1 MHVHTHA
8 LHALRNKAHGLFAP
22 DISNSRLPR
31 HFHDGAGS
39 MSQNVMPST
48 DQAPDNRDIQ
58 TLIALINQKQH
69 AEAEALARKLTDQHP
84 SHGAAWQ
91 ALGASLR
98 SQGRLAEAIEAQR
111 RAVALSPWDAAGH
124 YVLGD
129 SLMALQQPA
138 AAAESF
144 HCARTIKPEF
154 VEAHFKLGNAL
165 AVQNRYSEAAEAYE
179 RVIALRPDF
188 NEAHANLG
196 FTLMSAGHYADAETH
211 LREALRAYPNS
222 APINNAMGV
231 VQYGQSHMNE
241 AADSFRRVVAL
252 MPTDA
257 EAHANLGNALRE
269 MGMHTEAEAN
279 YRRSIALNSQFARGH
294 FDLGGLL
301 YTQERFVEAEQS
313 YRRALE
319 LKPDYVE
326 ACNNL
331 GRSIR
336 RQGRLED
343 AREYFEKAM
352 AINPDSVE
360 AYFNVASLRS
370 FSPGQVEPERM
381 EKLASKLPS
390 LPENS
395 RIRYWFALGK
405 MREDLGRYDDA
416 FAAYSQGNL
425 LKHAQLSPNE
435 TSRITLVDNVR
446 QVFNKPFFT
455 SRPAPVLPGKSP
467 IFIVGMPRSGTSLIE
482 QILSTHPDIHGAG
495 ELSDLENLIFAIATK
510 AGLPTE
516 RYPEVAAAMSEDAFL
531 RLGHVYTEQVWK
543 LAPGAT
549 RISDKMMSNFMH
561 IGMIRQM
568 FPDAKIIHAMR
579 DPMDSCF
586 SCYATL
592 FAKNNLDFAYELG
605 SLGRYYVRY
614 IQLMQ
619 HWQQVLPPGSILEL
633 RYENM
638 VADTEGQARRLLDYL
653 ELPWDPRCLNFH
665 ENKRIV
671 RTASAAQV
679 RRPVY
684 KSSVARWKH
693 FETHLEPLLD
703 IVKDYRQQTN

>member
-1 MHVHTHA
+1 
-8 LHALRNKAHGLFAP
+8 
-22 DISNSRLPR
+22 
-31 HFHDGAGS
+31 

-48 DQAPDNRDIQ
+48 DQVPDKQDIRA
-58 TLIALINQKQH
+58 LVALINQKQH
-69 AEAEALARKLTDQHP
+69 VEAEALARKLTDRYP
-84 SHGAAWQ
+84 SHGPAWQ

-98 SQGRLAEAIEAQR
+98 SQGRLAEAVAAQR
-111 RAVALSPWDAAGH
+111 RAVTLSPWDAVGH
-124 YVLGD
+124 YALGD

-144 HCARTIKPEF
+144 HCARTIKPDF

-165 AVQNRYSEAAEAYE
+165 AVQNRYSEAVEAYE

-188 NEAHANLG
+188 SEAHANLG
-196 FTLMSAGHYADAETH
+196 FTLMSTGRYADAEAH
-211 LREALRAYPNS
+211 LSQALRAHPNS

-231 VQYGQSHMNE
+231 VQYGQSRMAE

-252 MPTDA
+252 LPADA

-269 MGMHTEAEAN
+269 LGLHADAETH
-279 YRRSIALNSQFARGH
+279 YRRSIALNDRFARAH
-294 FDLGGLL
+294 FDLGSLL
-301 YTQERFVEAEQS
+301 YTTERYAEAEQS

-331 GRSIR
+331 GRSVR
-336 RQGRLED
+336 RQGRLDD
-343 AREYFEKAM
+343 ACAYFEKA
-352 AINPDSVE
+352 IVIDPDSVE
-360 AYFNVASLRS
+360 AYFNLTSLRS
-370 FSPGQVEPERM
+370 FAPGQAEPERM
-381 EKLASKLPS
+381 EKLVSKLPF

-405 MREDLGRYDDA
+405 MREDLGRHDDA
-416 FAAYSQGNL
+416 FAAYAQGNQ

-435 TSRITLVDNVR
+435 ASRVALFNNVR
-446 QVFNKPFFT
+446 EVFNKPFFA
-455 SRPAPVLPGKSP
+455 SRPAPVSPGRSP

-495 ELSDLENLIFAIATK
+495 ELPDLENLVFAIATE
-510 AGLPTE
+510 AGLPVE
-516 RYPEVAAAMSEDAFL
+516 RYPEVAANMPEEAFL
-531 RLGHVYTEQVWK
+531 RLGQAYVGKVWK
-543 LAPGAT
+543 LAPDAT
-549 RISDKMMSNFMH
+549 RITDKMMSNFMH

-619 HWQQVLPPGSILEL
+619 HWQQVLPVGSILAL
-633 RYENM
+633 RYEDM

-653 ELPWDPRCLNFH
+653 GLPWDPRCLNFH
-665 ENKRIV
+665 ENTRIV

-693 FETHLEPLLD
+693 FQAQLGPLLD
-703 IVKDYRQQTN
+703 IVKDYRQ